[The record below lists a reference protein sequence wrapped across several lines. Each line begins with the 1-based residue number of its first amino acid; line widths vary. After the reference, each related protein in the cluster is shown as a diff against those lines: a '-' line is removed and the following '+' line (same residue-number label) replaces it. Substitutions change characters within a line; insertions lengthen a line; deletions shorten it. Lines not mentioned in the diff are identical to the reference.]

1 MEFNV
6 TKLEIIHER
15 LGGDVGVYGLGIPD
29 LVDPYVFEG
38 VYDEGGTATFGGFVQ
53 LEIVPQ

>member
-1 MEFNV
+1 M
-6 TKLEIIHER
+6 IHER

-29 LVDPYVFEG
+29 LVDPYVFDG